1 MIMYFCDMNDLA
13 FQRVKKTDLLALQE
27 ISRQTFFD
35 AFAEVNT
42 HEDMNHYL
50 EVNLSMVQ
58 LTLEFSNP
66 STSFYFAKS
75 GNEILAYLK
84 LNEAEAQTEKRDILS
99 MEIERIYVRKEY
111 QNRGVGQFLLD
122 YSIQITKD
130 KQLKLIWL
138 GVWEHNVSAIR
149 FYERNQFQFFGEHSF
164 MLGSDKQTD
173 LLMELKLD

>member
-1 MIMYFCDMNDLA
+1 MN
-13 FQRVKKTDLLALQE
+13 QMEVYQVQKSDLLALQE

-35 AFAEVNT
+35 TFAEVNT

-50 EVNLSMVQ
+50 EVNLSMEQ
-58 LTLEFSNP
+58 LTLELSNP
-66 STSFYFAKS
+66 STSFYFAKN

-84 LNEAEAQTEKRDILS
+84 LNEVEAQTEKRDIPS
-99 MEIERIYVRKEY
+99 MEIERIYVRKEF

-122 YSIQITKD
+122 FSLQLTKY

-149 FYERNQFQFFGEHSF
+149 FYARNRFQFFGKHSF
-164 MLGSDKQTD
+164 MLGSDEQTD
-173 LLMELKLD
+173 LLMERHLDQ

>member
-1 MIMYFCDMNDLA
+1 MNEMEFYQVQKA
-13 FQRVKKTDLLALQE
+13 DLLELQE

-35 AFAEVNT
+35 TFGEVNT

-50 EVNLSMVQ
+50 EVNLSLEQ
-58 LTLEFSNP
+58 LTLELSNP
-66 STSFYFAKS
+66 STSFYFAKN
-75 GNEILAYLK
+75 GKKILAYLK
-84 LNEAEAQTEKRDILS
+84 LNEAKAQTENRDIPSL
-99 MEIERIYVRKEY
+99 EIERIYVRKEN

-122 YSIQITKD
+122 HSIQITKD

-149 FYERNQFQFFGEHSF
+149 FYERNQFKFFGKHSF
-164 MLGSDKQTD
+164 MLGSDEQTD